1 MGIILGEY
9 ALCLLLGYVLGC
21 ISPSYLIGRL
31 KGYDVRRSGSGN
43 AGASNTVIMAGK
55 SLGFVVALLDILK
68 AAGAWW
74 IAAALFPE
82 RELAGQAAGVCA
94 LLGHMFPVYL
104 HFRGGRGLACLGGL
118 ALACGPEVLLLM
130 LGIALVIGVITNY
143 VSIVTVAMSVIFPL
157 YYGWKLGSWQGA
169 AVLAVPFLPILL
181 KHLTNFRRI
190 REGKEL
196 RLSFVFNK
204 DKELKR
210 IGYEELDREDGEEE
224 TE

>member
-1 MGIILGEY
+1 MGKILGQY
-9 ALCLLLGYVLGC
+9 ALCMLLGYVLGC
-21 ISPSYLIGRL
+21 VRPSYLIGRL

-68 AAGAWW
+68 AAAAWW

-94 LLGHMFPVYL
+94 LLGHMFPAYL

-118 ALACGPEVLLLM
+118 ALACSPEVLLLM

-143 VSIVTVAMSVIFPL
+143 VCIVTVVMSVIFPL
-157 YYGWKLGSWQGA
+157 YYG
-169 AVLAVPFLPILL
+169 
-181 KHLTNFRRI
+181 
-190 REGKEL
+190 
-196 RLSFVFNK
+196 
-204 DKELKR
+204 
-210 IGYEELDREDGEEE
+210 
-224 TE
+224 